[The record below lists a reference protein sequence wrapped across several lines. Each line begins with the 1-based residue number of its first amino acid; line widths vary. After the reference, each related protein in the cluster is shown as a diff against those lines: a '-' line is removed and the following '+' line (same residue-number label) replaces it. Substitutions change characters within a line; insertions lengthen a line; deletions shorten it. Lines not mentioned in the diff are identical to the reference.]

1 MAALK
6 FLQGVASV
14 GMKGISKANKYFK
27 DRAEKRRYEKGQKE
41 YERITNAVAAKRRK
55 EKAEAEIAEYDKKFN
70 ITDKDRQDPDYKQFV
85 KNIHNK
91 YKPKKY
97 FD

>member
-27 DRAEKRRYEKGQKE
+27 DKAEKRRYEKSQKE

-55 EKAEAEIAEYDKKFN
+55 EKAEAEIAEYDKKLSEIAESEWRGTVLSKN
-70 ITDKDRQDPDYKQFV
+70 YKS
-85 KNIHNK
+85 
-91 YKPKKY
+91 P
-97 FD
+97 FDEEE